1 MRAALI
7 ALLLTFASQAG
18 AECGKLCDWKWWETA
33 TTADVQAELSGGADV
48 MARNGFG
55 STPLYSAAGY
65 GTPASIQALLDA
77 GADVMAR
84 DEDGRPKTNIRCG
97 PRKHRG
103 INQTSIWSSLDFA
116 CLSLSAHTASR
127 VC

>member
-1 MRAALI
+1 MRTAII
-7 ALLLTFASQAG
+7 ALLLMFGSQAG

-33 TTADVQAELSGGADV
+33 TTADVQAELSG
-48 MARNGFG
+48 
-55 STPLYSAAGY
+55 
-65 GTPASIQALLDA
+65 